1 MVFLPSDIIGEIFLY
16 LEKEYSA
23 NPTQLHRVIYSY
35 TWINRNWCQNTIP
48 YLWRKPFY
56 SRRPSNNNNN
66 KLRNSNKKIIETLL
80 MSMNEKERKELSM
93 AGFNLPRRGRS
104 GSIFD
109 YASFIK
115 ELDYFEMFNSIIDWI
130 LENHLHITNENIRQE
145 YFYQRNIRNIKNDFD
160 GNNIDRLIHL
170 IMNMFKNHNTQINY
184 LKLIPYNINHYI
196 RDDNCYLL
204 FVDQNYFKCLV
215 ENLKYL
221 EVDTDFCDY
230 SFLISLSKI
239 CNNLKY
245 LHSFRDNVRIT
256 KMTQYYIKSQA
267 TILNSLISSQQNLE
281 SLKLSGYTWYSTLMD
296 QSILTQINSL
306 KILEFNEID
315 FKSQQ
320 QQQKIDCTLDTI
332 NLCTNLELLIISWC
346 WGLGEGGCGGNYRNI
361 QNFVNNSQ
369 FPKLSKVTIKGLCPT
384 ALRKWAETYNY

>member
-16 LEKEYSA
+16 LEKEYSTS
-23 NPTQLHRVIYSY
+23 PTQLHRVIYSY

-56 SRRPSNNNNN
+56 SRRPPNNNNN

-93 AGFNLPRRGRS
+93 AGFNLPRRGRF

-160 GNNIDRLIHL
+160 GNNIDGLIHL
-170 IMNMFKNHNTQINY
+170 ITFSLMNMFKNHNTQINY

-204 FVDQNYFKCLV
+204 FVDQNYFKYLI

-230 SFLISLSKI
+230 LFLISLSKI
-239 CNNLKY
+239 CNNL
-245 LHSFRDNVRIT
+245 VRFP
-256 KMTQYYIKSQA
+256 YIF
-267 TILNSLISSQQNLE
+267 
-281 SLKLSGYTWYSTLMD
+281 D
-296 QSILTQINSL
+296 
-306 KILEFNEID
+306 
-315 FKSQQ
+315 
-320 QQQKIDCTLDTI
+320 
-332 NLCTNLELLIISWC
+332 
-346 WGLGEGGCGGNYRNI
+346 
-361 QNFVNNSQ
+361 
-369 FPKLSKVTIKGLCPT
+369 
-384 ALRKWAETYNY
+384 AEAK

>member
-56 SRRPSNNNNN
+56 SRRPSNNNN

-239 CNNLKY
+239 CNNLVRFLIFLMLKQSDNTKRF
-245 LHSFRDNVRIT
+245 SF
-256 KMTQYYIKSQA
+256 
-267 TILNSLISSQQNLE
+267 
-281 SLKLSGYTWYSTLMD
+281 
-296 QSILTQINSL
+296 
-306 KILEFNEID
+306 F
-315 FKSQQ
+315 FF
-320 QQQKIDCTLDTI
+320 
-332 NLCTNLELLIISWC
+332 
-346 WGLGEGGCGGNYRNI
+346 YRNI
-361 QNFVNNSQ
+361 YTHLEIMS
-369 FPKLSKVTIKGLCPT
+369 
-384 ALRKWAETYNY
+384 E